1 MCADDLPGSKGHA
14 FLHAR
19 IRGQPAEQMNKDVGA
34 HGPYRKEVLVPRA
47 GRTAAPVSPHPLVA
61 AEREQVGASRSS
73 GPEEE
78 AGAERVLRGG
88 QEACEVFP
96 APLMLAPGGL
106 RTPFL
111 HLSNP
116 VLFPVLQTPN
126 SSCLTTS
133 RPLREIAGKC
143 TTHVPVRSWRGAA
156 PGQPW

>member
-1 MCADDLPGSKGHA
+1 M
-14 FLHAR
+14 
-19 IRGQPAEQMNKDVGA
+19 
-34 HGPYRKEVLVPRA
+34 
-47 GRTAAPVSPHPLVA
+47 
-61 AEREQVGASRSS
+61 
-73 GPEEE
+73 
-78 AGAERVLRGG
+78 LRGG

-133 RPLREIAGKC
+133 RPERNRRQVHHTRARLLLVWG
-143 TTHVPVRSWRGAA
+143 RSRPTLVTFHFSQAA
-156 PGQPW
+156 VTGSC

>member
-1 MCADDLPGSKGHA
+1 M
-14 FLHAR
+14 
-19 IRGQPAEQMNKDVGA
+19 
-34 HGPYRKEVLVPRA
+34 
-47 GRTAAPVSPHPLVA
+47 
-61 AEREQVGASRSS
+61 
-73 GPEEE
+73 
-78 AGAERVLRGG
+78 LRGG

-143 TTHVPVRSWRGAA
+143 TTHVPVRSRPTLVTFHFSQAA
-156 PGQPW
+156 VTGSC